1 MIRVVML
8 KVLPKQRVVVGVSII
23 LINLIRYYYEK
34 AKCMEVSASD
44 CRIGIDCTCYRF
56 RCY

>member
-1 MIRVVML
+1 MMRVEKL
-8 KVLPKQRVVVGVSII
+8 KVLPELHVVVGVSII

-44 CRIGIDCTCYRF
+44 CRFGVNCTCYRF
-56 RCY
+56 RCN